1 MDLHLACPYCNQ
13 TIAVGSELAGQM
25 AQCPY
30 CSGEF
35 AVPQEAVTQ
44 SPQMAPATIPD
55 HDVLGTQSDP
65 LAPSRPLPS
74 SRRLSTPSGR
84 GRNNANIGGGRSW
97 LIAGGLA
104 LGAAFVPLAVF
115 GVYLIFKPSEPA
127 PLGPQDEPI
136 AQAEAAN
143 EISPAPLEESPVLTG
158 SIVTPAS
165 PAPARS
171 PVAPTLSAQP
181 QPPAPQIVTNETS
194 VPTAAPGLST
204 PQTTTSAAVP
214 NPAVPNTSVAPAA
227 PASPAAPA
235 ASAASRGISGTKQV
249 VQMVEPSV
257 VKIEVP
263 GIGLG
268 SGFVLDNQGTIAT
281 NYHVIE
287 GAKTATATFLSD
299 KSTFNVEGFLVV
311 SPGKD
316 LAILKIQPGGRA
328 LQSLPLAASRPEKGD
343 SVLAFG
349 APKGFEGS
357 VSDGIISSVRSGS
370 DIRDLLMGGSK
381 QDIYTEVLGYDQDA
395 VWLQTTAP
403 ISGGN
408 SGGPL
413 VNLKGEVVGLNTWNR
428 TDGQNLNFAIS
439 AEHIRQVML
448 SAQSGLRPLSELP
461 KPRKDSGALAM
472 GDGQK
477 TLEYWNKIGDVNR
490 AMYAK
495 LKKFPRPPLPKTARR
510 SRNFAVKMENFYRHW
525 AEVLP
530 EASAKLKN
538 LDVKDVDPELVVL
551 VTADAMIMESIA
563 EELRGLALAAEAGR
577 LSVFDTEKIAKKS
590 YGGDGKTI
598 AQAYDIL
605 RLKFNL
611 QYGMTF
617 PSIAGDSP
625 RSHSSNSSD
634 NATDDDDDDN
644 ASSRAASSKLDDPE
658 KRASKSLD
666 LARQMLKNPVS
677 RDAGREKLKK
687 IIEEYPDTKAAA
699 EAKKLLREM
708 GAK

>member
-13 TIAVGSELAGQM
+13 TVAVGYELAGQM

-35 AVPQEAVTQ
+35 SVPEEAVPQ
-44 SPQMAPATIPD
+44 SPRMPPAAIPG
-55 HDVLGTQSDP
+55 HDVLGAQSGT
-65 LAPSRPLPS
+65 LASPRSLPPPQ
-74 SRRLSTPSGR
+74 RL
-84 GRNNANIGGGRSW
+84 NATSGGGRSW
-97 LIAGGLA
+97 LIAGALA
-104 LGAAFVPLAVF
+104 LGAAFIPLAGF
-115 GVYLIFKPSEPA
+115 GLYLIFKAPA
-127 PLGPQDEPI
+127 SAPVAPQDEAI
-136 AQAEAAN
+136 AQAEMAPEAT
-143 EISPAPLEESPVLTG
+143 PASTDSHTVLTG
-158 SIVTPAS
+158 SIVTPA
-165 PAPARS
+165 APA
-171 PVAPTLSAQP
+171 PVAPTVSSQP
-181 QPPAPQIVTNETS
+181 QPIVAASPSLSATNES
-194 VPTAAPGLST
+194 ANPSPSIST
-204 PQTTTSAAVP
+204 PQTTTGATTP
-214 NPAVPNTSVAPAA
+214 NAPAN
-227 PASPAAPA
+227 ASLTSTSNPPAAT
-235 ASAASRGISGTKQV
+235 ASAPMPTASVSPTGGPGATKRV
-249 VQMVEPSV
+249 VQTVEPAV

-268 SGFVLDNQGTIAT
+268 SGFVIDDQGTIAT

-299 KSTFNVEGFLVV
+299 KSKFNVEGFLVV

-316 LAILKIQPGGRA
+316 LAILKIRPIGRE
-328 LQSLPLAASRPEKGD
+328 LQSLPLAAARPEKGD
-343 SVLAFG
+343 AVLAFG

-381 QDIYTEVLGYDQDA
+381 RDIYTDVLGYDQDA
-395 VWLQTTAP
+395 IWLQTTAP

-461 KPRKDSGALAM
+461 KPRKDVGALAM
-472 GDGQK
+472 GDGHK
-477 TLEYWNKIGDVNR
+477 TLEYWNKLGDVNR
-490 AMYAK
+490 AMYDK
-495 LKKFPRPPLPKTARR
+495 LKKFPRPPLPTNARR
-510 SRNFAVKMENFYRHW
+510 SRKFFVKMVNFYRHW

-530 EASAKLKN
+530 DSAARLKD
-538 LDVKDVDPELVVL
+538 LDVKDVDPELILL

-563 EELRGLALAAEAGR
+563 DELRSCALAAEAGR
-577 LSVFDTEKIAKKS
+577 LTIFDTEKIMKKS

-598 AQAYDIL
+598 AQAFDIL

-611 QYGMTF
+611 QYSLTF

-625 RSHSSNSSD
+625 RTKPSDNSSD
-634 NATDDDDDDN
+634 SADDDDDDS
-644 ASSRAASSKLDDPE
+644 AHAAASKPEDPE
-658 KRASKSLD
+658 QRASKSLA
-666 LARQMLKNPVS
+666 LAKQMLKNPVS

-699 EAKKLLREM
+699 EAKDLLREM
-708 GAK
+708 PEK